1 MDIINAQGINHSY
14 IVNQEEIK
22 TLKDISL
29 NINKGDF
36 AAIVGKNGCGKST
49 LAKHF
54 NALIPLQTGTLTVA
68 SLDCKSK
75 KNLYKIRNKCT
86 MVFQNPDSQF
96 VSSVVKE
103 DIEFSLN
110 NYNIKQNENTV
121 SEILDSVG
129 LNGFENRDIFT
140 LSGGQKQRL
149 ALAEVLSVK
158 PDIIILD
165 EATTML
171 SPRSRKSVIDTVKK
185 IHNET
190 DITIIMIT
198 QYAEETVDCDRLI
211 VMDSGRIVANG
222 SPKEIYSNNDIIKNT
237 EIGVPYCV
245 KVYSELKENGINL
258 GECPLSNERLV
269 ELLCRLK

>member
-54 NALIPLQTGTLTVA
+54 NALIPLQTGMLTVA
-68 SLDCKSK
+68 SLDSKNK
-75 KNLYKIRNKCT
+75 KNIYKIRNKCT

-110 NYNIKQNENTV
+110 NYNIEQNENTV

-222 SPKEIYSNNDIIKNT
+222 TPKEIYSNDDIIKNT
-237 EIGVPYCV
+237 KIGVPYCV

-258 GECPLSNERLV
+258 SECPLSNERLV

>member
-14 IVNQEEIK
+14 IINQQEIK
-22 TLKDISL
+22 TLKDISF
-29 NINKGDF
+29 NIDKREF
-36 AAIVGKNGCGKST
+36 VAIVGKNGCGKST
-49 LAKHF
+49 LAKHL
-54 NALIPLQTGTLTVA
+54 NTLIPLQSGELTVA
-68 SLDCKSK
+68 SLDCNNK
-75 KNLYKIRNKCT
+75 KNIYKIRNKCT

-96 VSSVVKE
+96 ISSVVKE

-110 NYNIKQNENTV
+110 NYNIKQNKNTV
-121 SEILDSVG
+121 SEVLDSVG

-171 SPRSRKSVIDTVKK
+171 SPKSRISVIDTVNK

-190 DITIIMIT
+190 NITIIMIT
-198 QYAEETVDCDRLI
+198 QYAEETVNCDRLI
-211 VMDSGRIVANG
+211 VMDGGRIVANG
-222 SPKEIYSNNDIIKNT
+222 SPKEIYSNEDIIKNT
-237 EIGVPYCV
+237 KIGVPYCV
-245 KVYSELKENGINL
+245 KVYDELKANGISL
-258 GECPLSNERLV
+258 GECPLNNERLV
-269 ELLCRLK
+269 ELLCLLK

>member
-1 MDIINAQGINHSY
+1 MDTVNARHINHSY

-22 TLKDISL
+22 TLKDISF
-29 NINKGDF
+29 NIGKGELV
-36 AAIVGKNGCGKST
+36 AIVGKNGCGKST
-49 LAKHF
+49 LVKHL
-54 NALIPLQTGTLTVA
+54 NALIAVQSGELTVA
-68 SLDCKSK
+68 GLDAKGK
-75 KNLYKIRNKCT
+75 KNIYKIRNKCT

-110 NYNIKQNENTV
+110 NYNIDYDDKTV
-121 SEILDSVG
+121 EDLLESVG
-129 LNGFENRDIFT
+129 LSGFENRDIFT

-171 SPRSRKSVIDTVKK
+171 SPNSRKSVIDTVKML
-185 IHNET
+185 HNES

-198 QYAEETVDCDRLI
+198 QYAEEAVNCDRVI
-211 VMDSGRIVANG
+211 VMNDGKIIADDK
-222 SPKEIYSNNDIIKNT
+222 PETIYSNSELVEKAK
-237 EIGVPYCV
+237 IGMPYCI
-245 KVYSELKENGINL
+245 KVYNDLKRNTIEL
-258 GECPLSNERLV
+258 GECPLNNERLV
-269 ELLCRLK
+269 ELLCQL